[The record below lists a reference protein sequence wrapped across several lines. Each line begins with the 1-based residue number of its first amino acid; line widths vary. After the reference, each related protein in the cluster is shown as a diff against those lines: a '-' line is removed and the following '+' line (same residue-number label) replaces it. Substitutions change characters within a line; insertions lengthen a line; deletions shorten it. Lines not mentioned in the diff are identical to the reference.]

1 MDAVTSWLLAAVA
14 AWAVATMLV
23 PRHLPRRFPEDDV
36 VVAPRGRAAWRVATP
51 EPRSAVESDP
61 TRRRARRSCEPSL
74 DDLAVCCD
82 LLAVAAASGS
92 TVSGSIVAVGSVG
105 RGPVARSLGRSAAR
119 IRNGEALATAIESL
133 RSDLGPAGQPLVTT
147 LAAAASSGL
156 APGPALARL
165 ADAERRRARRR
176 VEARVRRLPVLL
188 LLPLVGLIL
197 PAFVLLTLVPVGL
210 SAADG
215 AGLTA
220 GSPSMATAPPIPAPV
235 SVPASAPEPVA
246 LAPLSGRVRGP
257 GAAAVLS
264 LPLPVSEVP
273 GGSL

>member
-92 TVSGSIVAVGSVG
+92 TVSGSIASKRTG
-105 RGPVARSLGRSAAR
+105 RACSAIQR
-119 IRNGEALATAIESL
+119 WKS
-133 RSDLGPAGQPLVTT
+133 
-147 LAAAASSGL
+147 
-156 APGPALARL
+156 
-165 ADAERRRARRR
+165 
-176 VEARVRRLPVLL
+176 
-188 LLPLVGLIL
+188 
-197 PAFVLLTLVPVGL
+197 
-210 SAADG
+210 
-215 AGLTA
+215 
-220 GSPSMATAPPIPAPV
+220 
-235 SVPASAPEPVA
+235 
-246 LAPLSGRVRGP
+246 
-257 GAAAVLS
+257 
-264 LPLPVSEVP
+264 
-273 GGSL
+273 